1 MPTVGQEIINP
12 VAGDAVRF
20 LALPGE
26 DRTDLVMEMKTVPA
40 GQGPPVHIHP
50 RSHETFTVV
59 RGSIVVHENGREVV
73 LHAGE
78 THTVRPGVPHGFA
91 SHGDREAVTRVTMD
105 RPGRMAEFLE
115 TYYELNRAGRFLA
128 DNVWTEIRSL
138 VRITRIDQPEAMLIA
153 PDQAFF
159 LRENLKLRLLN
170 ARLAVLARQF
180 GAAQSDLRWA
190 QGAIER
196 YFDRSSKRTQL
207 AADQIRQVTLQL
219 RQASIA
225 RPDDTLAALASAGAP
240 R

>member
-1 MPTVGQEIINP
+1 MLAYMRGLNSDAVRAHPIPLIVVHREEPTMPTVGQEIINP

-115 TYYELNRAGRFLA
+115 TYYELNRAGRTDAEGKPSFPQIAVTFGSLRA
-128 DNVWTEIRSL
+128 DIRT
-138 VRITRIDQPEAMLIA
+138 VVA
-153 PDQAFF
+153 PWPA
-159 LRENLKLRLLN
+159 
-170 ARLAVLARQF
+170 
-180 GAAQSDLRWA
+180 
-190 QGAIER
+190 
-196 YFDRSSKRTQL
+196 QL
-207 AADQIRQVTLQL
+207 ALF
-219 RQASIA
+219 
-225 RPDDTLAALASAGAP
+225 AALGPMGRLRGLKPFYVTDELRPRSA
-240 R
+240 